1 MSDDNNNNKGNIFN
15 GIAGAALSVAGG
27 IYQNISNRAESKK
40 AFERQR
46 QLINEANIYNAPI
59 NQMAR
64 LREAGLNP
72 HLIYGQGP
80 GSMVSAN
87 AGAPPAAHQENVMQN
102 VGIYATMKQ
111 LANQKRQLDLQERD
125 IKLRENQ
132 NPSIIKKTEAE
143 ADKINSDID
152 VNTHTIQTMLQQ
164 REYGSQL
171 HELNKLALTIQ
182 NDSNKFSLQQQKALA
197 PLVKLN
203 YMLQNKA
210 ILSSINADSVR
221 LAYEKEL
228 KDSRIKLDKAQIK
241 EIGSKYD
248 LNQQELD
255 YLSIM
260 HDMDISREIIRTA
273 KDQYNYNDWLN
284 SFFWSAERIIDTFNP
299 LKFLGAV
306 K

>member
-1 MSDDNNNNKGNIFN
+1 MGDNNNIFN
-15 GIAGAALSVAGG
+15 GIGGAVLGAAGT
-27 IYQNISNRAESKK
+27 IYQNSQNRKEAEK
-40 AFERQR
+40 AFQRQR

-64 LREAGLNP
+64 LRDAGLNP

-87 AGAPPAAHQENVMQN
+87 AGTPPPAHQENIAEN
-102 VGIYATMKQ
+102 LGIYATMKQ
-111 LANQKRQLDLQERD
+111 IANQKRQLDLQERD
-125 IKLRENQ
+125 IIIREQQ
-132 NPSIIKKTEAE
+132 NPSIIKKNEAE
-143 ADKINSDID
+143 ADKTNSEID

-164 REYGSQL
+164 REYASQL

-197 PLVKLN
+197 PLVELN
-203 YMLQNKA
+203 HMLQNKA
-210 ILSSINADSVR
+210 IISSINADNVR
-221 LAYEKEL
+221 LAYEREL
-228 KDSRIKLDKAQIK
+228 KNSRINLDKAQLK
-241 EIGSKYD
+241 ELGSKYD

-260 HDMDISREIIRTA
+260 NDMQISREKIITA

>member
-1 MSDDNNNNKGNIFN
+1 MGNNIYDGTP
-15 GIAGAALSVAGG
+15 AAALSVAGG
-27 IYQNISNRAESKK
+27 IAQNVFNSYESTK
-40 AFERQR
+40 AFQRQR

-80 GSMVSAN
+80 GSMVSAS
-87 AGAPPAAHQENVMQN
+87 AGTPPAAHHENVMQN
-102 VGIYATMKQ
+102 LGIYASMKQ
-111 LANQKRQLDLQERD
+111 LDMQKRQLDLQERD
-125 IKLRENQ
+125 IKLREQQ
-132 NPSIIKKTEAE
+132 NPSIIKKNEAE
-143 ADKINSDID
+143 ADKTNSEID

-171 HELNKLALTIQ
+171 HELNKLALSIQ
-182 NDSNKFSLQQQKALA
+182 NDSNKFSLEQQKALA
-197 PLVKLN
+197 PLVELN
-203 YMLQNKA
+203 HMLQNKA
-210 ILSSINADSVR
+210 ILSSIDADNVR
-221 LAYEKEL
+221 LAYEREL
-228 KDSRIKLDKAQIK
+228 KNSRINLDKAQLQ

-260 HDMDISREIIRTA
+260 NDMQISREKIRTA